1 MKGLHLIDIHR
12 LNSGEKLVLPALCL
26 NVPNAQELQ
35 MLLHHCT
42 PTQPLMLFHQE
53 TYLFEGQKSELS
65 HFDWAYPLH
74 VYLADPVRE
83 SYRHLVDIV
92 AQLRHPETGC
102 PWDLAQ
108 TSLSLTPYIVEEA
121 YEAVHAIGTGDVT
134 AIQEELGD
142 LLLQVVLQAQIA
154 QEQGNFSL
162 VEVANGISKKLIRR
176 HPHVFGKLAVDDVA
190 VVRRNWEAIKQQDQG
205 HSITE
210 KLHHYMATFPALIA
224 AAKIYQKLSAH
235 SQAGSHLSVTAETL
249 MTQLQNLV
257 HQPNTPALGQFL
269 FALVAWATAHDL
281 DSNLALTTVNQS
293 LVQQY
298 ALTEAE
304 VGQENATCE
313 P

>member
-26 NVPNAQELQ
+26 NVLNAQELQ
-35 MLLHHCT
+35 TLLHHCT

-83 SYRHLVDIV
+83 SYRRLVDIV

-121 YEAVHAIGTGDVT
+121 YEVVHAIGTGDVT

-162 VEVANGISKKLIRR
+162 VEVANGISEKLIRR
-176 HPHVFGKLAVDDVA
+176 HPHVFGALAVDDVA
-190 VVRRNWEAIKQQDQG
+190 VIRRNWEAIKQQDQG

-224 AAKIYQKLSAH
+224 AGYDADLVLVDLTHTQPVRREDLQTKCGWSPFEGWELTGWPQ
-235 SQAGSHLSVTAETL
+235 VTIVGG
-249 MTQLQNLV
+249 QIV
-257 HQPNTPALGQFL
+257 YYRGQFNEQVRGQ
-269 FALVAWATAHDL
+269 ALQFSEH
-281 DSNLALTTVNQS
+281 
-293 LVQQY
+293 
-298 ALTEAE
+298 
-304 VGQENATCE
+304 
-313 P
+313 